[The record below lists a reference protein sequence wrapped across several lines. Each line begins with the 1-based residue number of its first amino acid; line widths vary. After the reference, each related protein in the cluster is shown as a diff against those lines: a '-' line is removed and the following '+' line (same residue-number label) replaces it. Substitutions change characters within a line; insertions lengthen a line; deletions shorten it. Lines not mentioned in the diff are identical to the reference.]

1 MSVLRSPEDY
11 ELFLYT
17 LAERF
22 PSIRQST
29 LVPARRGATL
39 GRVSG
44 ELLFAHGY
52 RITVRERLLF
62 DRIPATIDWYGYG
75 LWRGD
80 EKMCWYDPQPHP
92 GGTSL
97 ESTHPHH
104 KYILPDMKHHRI
116 PAPEMSF
123 TRENLSAL
131 ITEIETAIAA
141 AHPLSP

>member
-22 PSIRQST
+22 RSIRQST
-29 LVPARRGATL
+29 VVLARRGATL

-44 ELLFAHGY
+44 ELLFDHGY

-62 DRIPATIDWYGYG
+62 DRLPATIDWYGYE

-80 EKMCWYDPQPHP
+80 EKVCWYDPQPHP
-92 GGTSL
+92 DDPALQS
-97 ESTHPHH
+97 SHPHH
-104 KYILPDMKHHRI
+104 KHVPPDMKHHRI
-116 PAPEMSF
+116 PAPQMSF
-123 TRENLSAL
+123 TRENISTL
-131 ITEIETAIAA
+131 IAEIELAIAA
-141 AHPLSP
+141 FR

>member
-29 LVPARRGATL
+29 LVLARRGATL

-44 ELLFAHGY
+44 ELLFDHGY
-52 RITVRERLLF
+52 RITIRERLLF
-62 DRIPATIDWYGYG
+62 DRLPATIDWYGYE

-92 GGTSL
+92 GVTSL
-97 ESTHPHH
+97 ESTHPQH
-104 KYILPDMKHHRI
+104 KHIPPDMKHHRI

-131 ITEIETAIAA
+131 IAEIETAIIAS
-141 AHPLSP
+141 HPASR